1 MKKNNGRNI
10 VEFIKKVFVAVTT
23 FFGCNMLK
31 VNPLNCVL
39 MNNQERKIRKQIINI
54 NSNWPYFILTVLN

>member
-54 NSNWPYFILTVLN
+54 NSN